1 MVPIAMKD
9 ISIVSKPVIIRRHRF
24 QRGSLQ
30 KRKSGGCWNWI
41 AFWWEDHHRKSQI
54 LGPCSTMTRPEAL
67 SEMARVLRP
76 VNDRAGEPIT
86 RVWIVGDWI
95 RDAFLPF
102 IRRKWK
108 LSTACT
114 SGDRIRKHLITDF
127 ASVELQSVTRDLL
140 QQYLEQKAKRGLSFS
155 VVDHLRWDLRA
166 IFRLAVQ
173 DRLLD
178 SNPAEMLF
186 TPPRVSKPSRRIL
199 SPEQVQ
205 QILSALSLREQ
216 LLVRLALFS
225 GMRPGEILALQWKH
239 VHDDHVQ
246 VVHRLYRGIID
257 RPKSERSNRT
267 VALSSTTRQA
277 IAEWR
282 QQQNFP
288 GPDTWVFPSATGT
301 TPLRRDNAWRW
312 FIAPRLKTLQLDWAT
327 FQIMRRTHATL
338 SRQAGI
344 DPKLVADQ
352 LGHGLGVNLDVYT
365 VAALD
370 KRQGAVEVLEG
381 TLACPQS

>member
-1 MVPIAMKD
+1 
-9 ISIVSKPVIIRRHRF
+9 
-24 QRGSLQ
+24 Q
-30 KRKSGGCWNWI
+30 KRKSGGALSWI
-41 AFWWEDHHRKSQI
+41 CFWREDGHRKSRL
-54 LGPCSTMTRPEAL
+54 LGSCTAMTRPEAL
-67 SEMARVLRP
+67 AEMAQVLQP
-76 VNDRAGEPIT
+76 INDRAGEPVHRI
-86 RVWIVGDWI
+86 WKVGDWI

-140 QQYLEQKAKRGLSFS
+140 QQYLEQKTSRGFSFS

-225 GMRPGEILALQWKH
+225 GMRPGEILALQWTH
-239 VHDDHVQ
+239 VRDDHVQ

-257 RPKSERSNRT
+257 RPKRERSNRT

-288 GPDTWVFPSATGT
+288 PGPDAWV
-301 TPLRRDNAWRW
+301 
-312 FIAPRLKTLQLDWAT
+312 
-327 FQIMRRTHATL
+327 
-338 SRQAGI
+338 
-344 DPKLVADQ
+344 
-352 LGHGLGVNLDVYT
+352 
-365 VAALD
+365 
-370 KRQGAVEVLEG
+370 
-381 TLACPQS
+381 